1 MYDYKAHLSTF
12 RTLICDEIN
21 NNLVFPDHTLSGRS
35 RSKFAVYSSD
45 K

>member
-1 MYDYKAHLSTF
+1 MYDYKAHLSTSP
-12 RTLICDEIN
+12 TLICDEIN
-21 NNLVFPDHTLSGRS
+21 NNLAFLDRTLSGRS